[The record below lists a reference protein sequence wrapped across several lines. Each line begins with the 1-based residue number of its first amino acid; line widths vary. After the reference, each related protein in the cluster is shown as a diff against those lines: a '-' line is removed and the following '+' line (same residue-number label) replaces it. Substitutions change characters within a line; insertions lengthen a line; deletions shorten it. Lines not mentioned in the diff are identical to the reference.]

1 MKAMLIWSD
10 GHSLNY
16 TIFDDKDDKT
26 GFEHAQEQMFKE
38 YDERDDDFE
47 ADPECGACKAA
58 NFCSYE
64 ADGTDSCI
72 WQIVELPDKFVE
84 FIKDDLSYAD

>member
-26 GFEHAQEQMFKE
+26 GFERAQEQVLKLRTSAVMKE
-38 YDERDDDFE
+38 ME
-47 ADPECGACKAA
+47 PIAA
-58 NFCSYE
+58 S
-64 ADGTDSCI
+64 GRS
-72 WQIVELPDKFVE
+72 
-84 FIKDDLSYAD
+84 